1 MLDRPDPVWLRDSC
15 KCLMCID
22 PSNKQKL
29 FQTSDIPSDIDISKG
44 EVLPD
49 ESYKVTWS
57 NDIQGYEENHVS
69 IYPKKFFE
77 VDGRRKVLEHTAC
90 TPYHYWDKAI
100 ISEKVKFIDFDQ
112 YMSQESALWDVL
124 EQLRK
129 FGLVFIRG
137 VPASETAVERIG
149 SRIGPLRHTF
159 YGQTWDVKSVPQAKN
174 IAYTHQYLGLHMD
187 LLYMDNPPY
196 LQLLHCIQNSC
207 EGGSSLFSD
216 SFAAAQKLRQ
226 DDPDAFQSLVRYPVP
241 YHYENAGEHY
251 HADRPVIALQK
262 MKGKEKT
269 IKHINWSPPFQ
280 GQYLLA
286 NAFEPKSVEP
296 FRSHH
301 GAMKKFAA
309 HIEAPENVY
318 EYRMEEGDCVIFNN
332 RRVLHARRAFDI
344 SSGNR
349 WLKGA
354 YLDCDVYKSR
364 WRVLQKTHGVLSEPA
379 TQPQNA

>member
-1 MLDRPDPVWLRDSC
+1 
-15 KCLMCID
+15 
-22 PSNKQKL
+22 
-29 FQTSDIPSDIDISKG
+29 
-44 EVLPD
+44 
-49 ESYKVTWS
+49 
-57 NDIQGYEENHVS
+57 
-69 IYPKKFFE
+69 
-77 VDGRRKVLEHTAC
+77 
-90 TPYHYWDKAI
+90 
-100 ISEKVKFIDFDQ
+100 
-112 YMSQESALWDVL
+112 MSQESALWDIL

-137 VPASETAVERIG
+137 VQASEAAVERIG

-187 LLYMDNPPY
+187 LLYMENPPF

-216 SFAAAQKLRQ
+216 SFAAAQKIRQ
-226 DDPDAFQSLVRYPVP
+226 DDPDAFRSLCKYAIP
-241 YHYENAGEHY
+241 YHYENAGEEY
-251 HADRPVIALQK
+251 YAKRPIIKLQSK
-262 MKGKEKT
+262 PGMEDSIGYV
-269 IKHINWSPPFQ
+269 NWSPPFQ
-280 GQYLLA
+280 GQYQLA

-301 GAMKKFAA
+301 EAMKKFAA

-354 YLDCDVYKSR
+354 YLDRDVYKSR
-364 WRVLQKTHGVLSEPA
+364 WSVLQKTHGGFSEPA
-379 TQPQNA
+379 TQSQMA